1 MPSINVLDDI
11 TVNKIAAGE
20 VVEKP
25 MAVIKEL
32 VENSIDAKAS
42 SITVE
47 IKNGGLDLMRITD
60 NGCGIPADEIEKA
73 FCRHATSKINKIE
86 DLDTLI
92 SLGFRG
98 EALASIASV
107 AQVECISKTAAQ
119 MTGIRYE
126 VNGSV
131 EASKKEVGCPD
142 GTTFVVKNLFYNT
155 PARKKFLKSPT
166 TEGSYI
172 SDLLEKLAMSHPD
185 ISFRYIYNGKQKFQT
200 NGNGKL
206 KDVIYQIYG
215 RDITA
220 NIVPFTLENEYINVS
235 GFIGKPIISKGNR
248 TFMNYFVNGRYV
260 KSPIIYRALEEG
272 YDGFHM
278 SHKYPFCVLLFEAD
292 SSKIDVNVHPSKMEV
307 RFSEGDRIYSV
318 LCRGIKEALR
328 NTDIIPEQSLRA
340 PAQKKRTQNSL
351 KNMSDGHA
359 VDRQAADRN
368 TENGA
373 TESRFI
379 ENNAKDGAL
388 TGNTYA
394 EYRNIENIAEDGTL
408 KKNVYT
414 EKSHTQNHAEDNNEN
429 RHDDKYSNA
438 VKNMRAPEPFE
449 TNRIASL
456 SNSNSV
462 QNPVDEPVYTT
473 KNTKNVQMS
482 LFERDDMK
490 YESAKDYRIIG
501 CVFST
506 YWIVQ
511 YHDEMYIMDQHAAHE
526 KILYE
531 RLVEKMRNHETMRQ
545 QVSPPVIITLDAI
558 EAELVKNNMEVFTD
572 AGFEIE
578 PFGGNEYA
586 VSSVP
591 ADLPHIASRDVLSD
605 LIASLRK
612 ETAANSSETVFLEK
626 LASMSCKAA
635 VKGGR
640 SISAAEAKQLVED
653 LFGLENPFNCPHG
666 RPTLI
671 RMTKYELEKRFGRQL

>member
-185 ISFRYIYNGKQKFQT
+185 ISFRYIYNGKLKFQT

-318 LCRGIKEALR
+318 LCRGIKEVLR

-340 PAQKKRTQNSL
+340 PAHKKRTQNSL

-368 TENGA
+368 AGNGA
-373 TESRFI
+373 TFGRRTDSLHAENGNTENRFV
-379 ENNAKDGAL
+379 ENYSKDGAQ
-388 TGNTYA
+388 TGNTYV
-394 EYRNIENIAEDGTL
+394 EYRNTENIVEDGTL
-408 KKNVYT
+408 KKNT
-414 EKSHTQNHAEDNNEN
+414 L
-429 RHDDKYSNA
+429 
-438 VKNMRAPEPFE
+438 RAPEPFE
-449 TNRIASL
+449 TNRIKSL
-456 SNSNSV
+456 SDNNSARK
-462 QNPVDEPVYTT
+462 PADEHIYIPKDT
-473 KNTKNVQMS
+473 KSTQMS

-531 RLVEKMRNHETMRQ
+531 RLVAKMQNHETMRQ
-545 QVSPPVIITLDAI
+545 QVSPPIIITLDAI
-558 EAELVKNNMEVFTD
+558 EAELVKNNMEVFTN

-671 RMTKYELEKRFGRQL
+671 KMTKYELEKRFGRQL

>member
-1 MPSINVLDDI
+1 MASINILDDI

-32 VENSIDAKAS
+32 VENSIDAEAS

-60 NGCGIPADEIEKA
+60 NGGGIAEAEIEKA
-73 FCRHATSKINKIE
+73 FCRHATSKINGIE
-86 DLDTLI
+86 DLDTLS

-107 AQVECISKTAAQ
+107 SQVECISKTASQ

-131 EASKKEVGCPD
+131 EVSKKEVGCPD

-155 PARKKFLKSPT
+155 PARRKFLKSPT

-172 SDLLEKLAMSHPD
+172 SDLIEKLAMSHPY
-185 ISFRYIYNGKQKFQT
+185 ISFRYIYNGKLKFQT

-220 NIVPFTLENEYINVS
+220 NIVPFSLKNEYINVT
-235 GFIGKPIISKGNR
+235 GFIGKPVISKGNR

-272 YDGFHM
+272 YNGFHM
-278 SHKYPFCVLLFEAD
+278 SHKYPFCVLLFDAD
-292 SSKIDVNVHPSKMEV
+292 SNKIDVNVHPSKMEV
-307 RFSEGDRIYSV
+307 RFSEGERIYSV
-318 LCRGIKEALR
+318 LCREIKETLR
-328 NTDIIPEQSLRA
+328 KTDVIPEQNLQPRGRT
-340 PAQKKRTQNSL
+340 KKDIPNE
-351 KNMSDGHA
+351 NY
-359 VDRQAADRN
+359 N
-368 TENGA
+368 TENKF
-373 TESRFI
+373 R
-379 ENNAKDGAL
+379 EN
-388 TGNTYA
+388 
-394 EYRNIENIAEDGTL
+394 
-408 KKNVYT
+408 
-414 EKSHTQNHAEDNNEN
+414 
-429 RHDDKYSNA
+429 SNG
-438 VKNMRAPEPFE
+438 NMRIPEPFE
-449 TNRIASL
+449 KNRIKNMSYGADSKIT
-456 SNSNSV
+456 SHSEAH
-462 QNPVDEPVYTT
+462 QNEYIKDNANKKDNLNIKE
-473 KNTKNVQMS
+473 NAENMQMS
-482 LFERDDMK
+482 LFERKEMQ
-490 YESAKDYRIIG
+490 YETSKDYRIIG

-526 KILYE
+526 KVLYE
-531 RLVEKMRNHETMRQ
+531 RLAGKMQSHEVMMQ
-545 QVSPPVIITLDAI
+545 QVSPPIIITLDAV
-558 EAELVKNNMEVFTD
+558 EAELVKNNKNILAD
-572 AGFEIE
+572 AGFEVE

-591 ADLPHIASRDVLSD
+591 ADLPGIASKEALSD
-605 LIASLRK
+605 LIVSLRK
-612 ETAANSSETVFLEK
+612 ETEGGSSQTVFLDK
-626 LASMSCKAA
+626 IASMSCKAA

-640 SISAAEAKQLVED
+640 AVTAAEAESLIND

-666 RPTLI
+666 RPTMI
-671 RMTKYELEKRFGRQL
+671 RITKNELEKRFGRQL

>member
-73 FCRHATSKINKIE
+73 FCRHATSKISKIE

-185 ISFRYIYNGKQKFQT
+185 ISFRYIYNGKLKFQT

-340 PAQKKRTQNSL
+340 PAHKKRTQNSL

-368 TENGA
+368 AGNGA
-373 TESRFI
+373 TESRFV
-379 ENNAKDGAL
+379 ENN
-388 TGNTYA
+388 
-394 EYRNIENIAEDGTL
+394 AEDGTL
-408 KKNVYT
+408 KKNT
-414 EKSHTQNHAEDNNEN
+414 L
-429 RHDDKYSNA
+429 
-438 VKNMRAPEPFE
+438 RAPEPFE
-449 TNRIASL
+449 TNRIKSL
-456 SNSNSV
+456 SDNNSAKK
-462 QNPVDEPVYTT
+462 PADEPVYIPKDT
-473 KNTKNVQMS
+473 KSTQMS

-490 YESAKDYRIIG
+490 YESAKDYQIIG

-531 RLVEKMRNHETMRQ
+531 RLVVKMQNHETMRQ
-545 QVSPPVIITLDAI
+545 QVSPPIIITLDAV
-558 EAELVKNNMEVFTD
+558 EAELVKNNMEVFTN

-612 ETAANSSETVFLEK
+612 ETAANSSRTVFLEK

>member
-1 MPSINVLDDI
+1 MASIHILDDI

-32 VENSIDAKAS
+32 VENSIDAKSS

-60 NGCGIPADEIEKA
+60 NGCGIPEDEIEKA
-73 FCRHATSKINKIE
+73 FCRHATSKINGIE
-86 DLDTLI
+86 DLDTLR

-107 AQVECISKTAAQ
+107 AQVECISKTASQ

-131 EASKKEVGCPD
+131 EVSKKEVGCPD

-155 PARKKFLKSPT
+155 PARRKFLKSPT

-172 SDLLEKLAMSHPD
+172 SDLMEKLAMSHPD

-220 NIVPFTLENEYINVS
+220 NIIPFSLENEYINVT
-235 GFIGKPIISKGNR
+235 GFIGKPVISKGNR

-260 KSPIIYRALEEG
+260 KSPILYRAIEEG
-272 YDGFHM
+272 YNGFHM

-292 SSKIDVNVHPSKMEV
+292 SNKIDVNVHPSKMEV
-307 RFSEGDRIYSV
+307 RFSEGDRIYYV
-318 LCRGIKEALR
+318 LCRQIKETLK
-328 NTDIIPEQSLRA
+328 NTDIIPAQSLR
-340 PAQKKRTQNSL
+340 PRAQTRKDNPDSNMHTAAGIQPENAASHNMDKGAANPEDSVESRIL
-351 KNMSDGHA
+351 KN
-359 VDRQAADRN
+359 
-368 TENGA
+368 
-373 TESRFI
+373 
-379 ENNAKDGAL
+379 
-388 TGNTYA
+388 
-394 EYRNIENIAEDGTL
+394 
-408 KKNVYT
+408 
-414 EKSHTQNHAEDNNEN
+414 
-429 RHDDKYSNA
+429 
-438 VKNMRAPEPFE
+438 
-449 TNRIASL
+449 RIKSL
-456 SNSNSV
+456 SHRTDSNKIDSQSKDCHGTDV
-462 QNPVDEPVYTT
+462 PRTDSQGETYEED
-473 KNTKNVQMS
+473 KKDNTKNMQMS
-482 LFERDDMK
+482 LFERNGMQ
-490 YESAKDYRIIG
+490 YEASKDYRIVG

-526 KILYE
+526 KVLYE
-531 RLVEKMRNHETMRQ
+531 RLVKKMQNHEVMMQ

-558 EAELVKNNMEVFTD
+558 EAELVNSNKTVLAS
-572 AGFEIE
+572 AGFEVE

-591 ADLPHIASRDVLSD
+591 AGLPGIASKEVLSD
-605 LIASLRK
+605 LIVSLRK
-612 ETAANSSETVFLEK
+612 ETALVSSETVFLEK

-640 SISAAEAKQLVED
+640 AVTAAEAASLIND
-653 LFGLENPFNCPHG
+653 LFTLENPFNCPHG

-671 RMTKYELEKRFGRQL
+671 KFTKNELEKRFGRQL

>member
-73 FCRHATSKINKIE
+73 FCRHATSKISKIE

-340 PAQKKRTQNSL
+340 PAHKKRTQNSL
-351 KNMSDGHA
+351 NHMSDGHA

-368 TENGA
+368 AGNGA
-373 TESRFI
+373 TESRFV
-379 ENNAKDGAL
+379 ENN
-388 TGNTYA
+388 
-394 EYRNIENIAEDGTL
+394 AEDGTL
-408 KKNVYT
+408 KKNT
-414 EKSHTQNHAEDNNEN
+414 LRT
-429 RHDDKYSNA
+429 
-438 VKNMRAPEPFE
+438 PEPFE
-449 TNRIASL
+449 TNRIKSL
-456 SNSNSV
+456 SDNNSARK
-462 QNPVDEPVYTT
+462 PADEPMYIPKDT
-473 KNTKNVQMS
+473 KSTQMS

-490 YESAKDYRIIG
+490 YESAKDYQIIG

-531 RLVEKMRNHETMRQ
+531 RLVVKMQNHETMRQ
-545 QVSPPVIITLDAI
+545 QVSPPIIITLDAV
-558 EAELVKNNMEVFTD
+558 EAELVKNNMEVFTN